1 MYTLNNEYIVTD
13 DSEMRKVMALCRN
26 KKAYPE
32 NLISCLSLAFE
43 DGNNLENFI
52 KKLRSAPPRSFSGN
66 VVRYF
71 SDFFGKILL
80 DLEKKYAEPLDKQ
93 GGNMVSLFLADRNEI
108 HIMPAGG
115 NMKVYF
121 RIGGGSYDDVMQRYN
136 ELKEAV
142 LALVQQYSEV

>member
-1 MYTLNNEYIVTD
+1 MYTIYNEYIVTD
-13 DSEMRKVMALCRN
+13 DGEMRKVMALCRN

-32 NLISCLSLAFE
+32 NLISCISIAFE

-52 KKLRSAPPRSFSGN
+52 KKLRNAPPRSFSGN

-108 HIMPAGG
+108 HIMPADGELTI
-115 NMKVYF
+115 YF
-121 RIGGGSYDDVMQRYN
+121 RIGGGSYDEVMQRYN
-136 ELKEAV
+136 QLKEAA